1 MMLFRCILII
11 AVVFTYSKVP
21 NNITLWVISVILVT
35 FADLVGCSMILEIFN
50 LHFLIALNITKKN

>member
-21 NNITLWVISVILVT
+21 NNITLWVISVILVI

>member
-11 AVVFTYSKVP
+11 PVVFTYSKVP
-21 NNITLWVISVILVT
+21 NNITLWVISVILVI